1 MRYVVIFLNCIML
14 WSCVATRRTTVPAD
28 VRAQVEEI
36 LDGRHY
42 AVTFRYPS
50 VANPNK
56 WEQERAACCVFGD
69 TLLTFTDYY
78 SSPKDAVA
86 KSFRIEGYRQNML
99 ESGAVEIS
107 FFAREFIPGAESPVA
122 TPWRFVIYSMEYV
135 EIHVDASFPGAT
147 DASVFKGTL
156 SPCGEE
162 VMIGE
167 TVRAIEQDGISIWP
181 NGSDLQGMDSPVA
194 RTTWWATPSPT
205 PSSSTTRTKSSP
217 RASSAPTSA
226 RPSPPW

>member
-1 MRYVVIFLNCIML
+1 MTLFLL
-14 WSCVATRRTTVPAD
+14 SCAGVRHTTVPAD

-56 WEQERAACCVFGD
+56 WEQERATCHVLGD
-69 TLLTFTDYY
+69 TLLTFAGYY

-122 TPWRFVIYSMEYV
+122 TPWRFVIYSTEYV
-135 EIHVDASFPGAT
+135 EIHVDKNFSLGSMAG
-147 DASVFKGTL
+147 SVFKGMLRSMVENT
-156 SPCGEE
+156 
-162 VMIGE
+162 
-167 TVRAIEQDGISIWP
+167 D
-181 NGSDLQGMDSPVA
+181 
-194 RTTWWATPSPT
+194 
-205 PSSSTTRTKSSP
+205 
-217 RASSAPTSA
+217 
-226 RPSPPW
+226 